1 MCRRSPALPVS
12 ASFGWL
18 RCRAGRSIWWRSPPT
33 TASRS
38 ATGTAPRSTCRS
50 VGARSWAVDRFRSRP
65 IPTTTRS
72 RRRAAASRASSRA
85 RRCGRMS
92 WPTGRA
98 GASPVSE
105 SLPFM
110 LRAYQLLSAAAT
122 PLAPALV
129 SHRLKRGKEL
139 PARLDERYGGSRIA
153 RPPGP
158 LVWVHGA
165 SVGELLAVIP
175 LIERI
180 HNKGFAVLCTSGT
193 VTSAQVAEQR
203 LPKAVIHQ
211 FVPLDAPRFV
221 ERFFDHWRPDM
232 ALFVESDLWP
242 NLIITAKQR
251 HVPLI
256 LVNGRVS
263 ERSFNRWRIVPATI
277 AALLRR
283 FDLCLAQSAGHAARY
298 RDLGAPRITTTGN
311 LKLDVPE
318 PPADA
323 VDLAAL
329 RQAVGDRPTIAAAST
344 HAGEETALIEAH
356 RRLRNTF
363 PRLLTIIAPRHPDR
377 GPGIVEIAN
386 AAGLSTALRS
396 HGSLPEPTDDI
407 YVVDTMGELG
417 LVYRLGPIVFV
428 GGSLAS
434 HGGQNPIQPVKLGAA
449 ILHGPHVWN
458 FSEIYAALDAAHGA
472 DVVADVGKLT
482 VRLGALLKDANERAA
497 LVEAARETLKT
508 LGGAL
513 DRPIT
518 ALDPYLVDLRMD
530 RPQNHA

>member
-1 MCRRSPALPVS
+1 
-12 ASFGWL
+12 
-18 RCRAGRSIWWRSPPT
+18 
-33 TASRS
+33 
-38 ATGTAPRSTCRS
+38 
-50 VGARSWAVDRFRSRP
+50 
-65 IPTTTRS
+65 
-72 RRRAAASRASSRA
+72 
-85 RRCGRMS
+85 
-92 WPTGRA
+92 
-98 GASPVSE
+98 
-105 SLPFM
+105 
-110 LRAYQLLSAAAT
+110 
-122 PLAPALV
+122 
-129 SHRLKRGKEL
+129 
-139 PARLDERYGGSRIA
+139 
-153 RPPGP
+153 
-158 LVWVHGA
+158 
-165 SVGELLAVIP
+165 VIP

-180 HNKGFAVLCTSGT
+180 RSKEFAVLCTSGT
-193 VTSAQVAEQR
+193 LSSAQVAEQR
-203 LPKAVIHQ
+203 LPKSVVHQ

-221 ERFFDHWRPDM
+221 ERFFDHWKPDL

-251 HVPLI
+251 AIPLI

-283 FDLCLAQSAGHAARY
+283 FDLCLAQSAAHAARY

-323 VDLAAL
+323 VALAAL
-329 RQAVGDRPTIAAAST
+329 QSAIGDRPTIAAAST

-386 AAGLSTALRS
+386 AAGLSTGLRS
-396 HGSLPEPTDDI
+396 RGYLPGPTDDI

-417 LVYRLGPIVFV
+417 LVYRLAPIVFV

-434 HGGQNPIQPVKLGAA
+434 HGGQNPIEPIKLGAA

-458 FSEIYAALDAAHGA
+458 FSEIYEALDAAHGA
-472 DVVADVGKLT
+472 DVVADVGKLA
-482 VRLGALLKDANERAA
+482 VRLGALLKDANQRTA
-497 LVEAARETLKT
+497 LVAAARETVKT

-513 DRPIT
+513 ERT
-518 ALDPYLVDLRMD
+518 LAALDPYLVDIRME
-530 RPQNHA
+530 RPKSHA